1 MLIASLSTTCW
12 CSATIPRPPLPPEL
26 LDHVVDFL
34 HDSSDALQSCCLVSK
49 SWIPRTRKHI
59 FANIN
64 FQSVED
70 LQSWKTVF
78 PDPSTSP
85 ARYARIMCTGCPRV
99 LTALAA
105 KEGCWVSAF
114 SRIVDLN
121 MNIVRRIGENK
132 VISLVPFHGFS
143 PVLKSLD
150 ILYSD
155 IPPSK
160 IFKFICSFPLLE
172 DVSLHT
178 MDHSLTERPIVVQ
191 PSSSPVFTGSLRV
204 RHEAGIGPIASRLLS
219 LPGGL
224 RFRRLC
230 LLLCCKADISITT
243 ALVEN
248 CSCTLEFIYVD
259 TRIFGTS
266 VLHLCPH

>member
-1 MLIASLSTTCW
+1 MPC
-12 CSATIPRPPLPPEL
+12 PPLPPEL

-34 HDSSDALQSCCLVSK
+34 HDSSDALQSCCLVLK
-49 SWIPRTRKHI
+49 SWIPHTRKHI
-59 FANIN
+59 FANID
-64 FQSVED
+64 FQFVED

-85 ARYARIMCTGCPRV
+85 ARYAKTMFTGCPRV

-114 SRIVDLN
+114 SRVVDLK
-121 MNIVRRIGENK
+121 MNIVGRIGENK
-132 VISLVPFHGFS
+132 AISLVPFHRFS
-143 PVLKSLD
+143 PVLKCLD

-172 DVSLHT
+172 DVLLRTLDHSLT
-178 MDHSLTERPIVVQ
+178 ERDHSLTERPIIVQ
-191 PSSSPVFTGSLRV
+191 PSSSPVFSGTLTV
-204 RHEAGIGPIASRLLS
+204 RHGAEIGPIASRLLS

-230 LLLCCKADISITT
+230 LLFCCKADISITT
-243 ALVEN
+243 VLVEK

-259 TRIFGTS
+259 SRSFGTS